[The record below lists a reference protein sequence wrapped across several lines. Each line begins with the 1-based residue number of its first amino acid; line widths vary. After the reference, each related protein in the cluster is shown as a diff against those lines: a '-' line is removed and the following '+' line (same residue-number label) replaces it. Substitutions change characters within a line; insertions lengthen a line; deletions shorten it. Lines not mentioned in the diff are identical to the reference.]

1 MIRMSK
7 KTKLVPAEIIKRASN
22 YFGTGIGLSEKTR
35 NPCCILFEGSG
46 GYVSVNLIEEEKHQV
61 VETEG
66 REWEYQ
72 VKEFMDRL

>member
-22 YFGTGIGLSEKTR
+22 YFGTDIGLSEKKR
-35 NPCCILFEGSG
+35 NPCCIFFEGSG
-46 GYVSVNLIEEEKHQV
+46 GYVSVNLVEEDMHRI
-61 VETEG
+61 VEIEG

-72 VKEFMDRL
+72 VKEFMGRL

>member
-7 KTKLVPAEIIKRASN
+7 KTKLVPAEIIKRAYN
-22 YFGTGIGLSEKTR
+22 YFGTDIGLSEKRR

-46 GYVSVNLIEEEKHQV
+46 GYVSVNLIEEDKHQV

-72 VKEFMDRL
+72 VKEFMGRL